1 MPRPEKIRGIIVE
14 KISDRRLK
22 QLHELEE
29 RLGIKFTNIELLE
42 LALTHTS
49 YVNESR
55 KQIESNE
62 RLEFLGDAVLEL
74 ATSNFLY
81 NRFPNMPEGALTKTR
96 TNIVRGTSLAS
107 VSKKLKL
114 GEMLL
119 LGRGEEES
127 GGRTRLSN
135 LEDVFEAVLGAVYLD
150 QGWEVARSYVFRH
163 MKQTLDEVREGE
175 VAKDHKSA
183 LQEIVQQTPGR
194 KIEYVELDSYG
205 PDHSRSFEFAV
216 KIDGKI
222 YGRGIGKSK
231 KEAEQFAAREAIQK
245 LAP

>member
-1 MPRPEKIRGIIVE
+1 M
-14 KISDRRLK
+14 
-22 QLHELEE
+22 
-29 RLGIKFTNIELLE
+29 KFNNIELLN

-49 YVNESR
+49 FVNES
-55 KQIESNE
+55 KSQLESNE

-74 ATSNFLY
+74 ATSNFLF

-96 TNIVRGTSLAS
+96 TNIVRAESLAA
-107 VSKKLKL
+107 VSRKLKL

-119 LGRGEEES
+119 LGHGEEES
-127 GGRTRLSN
+127 GGRSRLSN

-150 QGWEVARSYVFRH
+150 QGWEIARSYVFRH
-163 MKQTLDEVREGE
+163 MKRTLDEVREGE

-183 LQEIVQQTPGR
+183 LQEFIQQTPGR
-194 KIEYVELDSYG
+194 TIEYVELDSFG

-216 KIDGKI
+216 KIDDRI

-231 KEAEQFAAREAIQK
+231 KEAEQIAAKEALKK
-245 LAP
+245 LVN

>member
-1 MPRPEKIRGIIVE
+1 M
-14 KISDRRLK
+14 KISQQRLK
-22 QLHELEE
+22 DLHELEN
-29 RLGIKFTNIELLE
+29 RLGVKFNNIELLN

-49 YVNESR
+49 FVNES
-55 KQIESNE
+55 KSQLESNE

-74 ATSNFLY
+74 ATSNFLF

-96 TNIVRGTSLAS
+96 TNIVRAESLAA
-107 VSKKLKL
+107 VSRKLKL

-119 LGRGEEES
+119 LGHGEEES
-127 GGRTRLSN
+127 GGRSRLSN

-150 QGWEVARSYVFRH
+150 QGWEIARSYVFRH
-163 MKQTLDEVREGE
+163 MKRTLDEVREGE

-183 LQEIVQQTPGR
+183 LQEFIQQTPGR
-194 KIEYVELDSYG
+194 TIEYVELDSFG

-216 KIDGKI
+216 KIDDRI

-231 KEAEQFAAREAIQK
+231 KEAEQIAAKEALKK
-245 LAP
+245 LMN

>member
-1 MPRPEKIRGIIVE
+1 M
-14 KISDRRLK
+14 
-22 QLHELEE
+22 
-29 RLGIKFTNIELLE
+29 KFNNIELLN

-49 YVNESR
+49 FVNES
-55 KQIESNE
+55 KSQLESNE

-74 ATSNFLY
+74 ATSNFLF

-96 TNIVRGTSLAS
+96 TNIVRAESLAA
-107 VSKKLKL
+107 VSRKLKL

-119 LGRGEEES
+119 LGHGEEES
-127 GGRTRLSN
+127 GGRSRLSN

-150 QGWEVARSYVFRH
+150 QGWEIARSYVFRH

-183 LQEIVQQTPGR
+183 LQEFIQQTPGR
-194 KIEYVELDSYG
+194 TIEYVELDSFG

-216 KIDGKI
+216 KIDDRI

-231 KEAEQFAAREAIQK
+231 KEAEQIAAKEALKK
-245 LAP
+245 LVN